1 MGINTDTLSFFS
13 EQNRRN
19 NINNYD
25 QTFPLLRSFQK
36 AGADSG
42 DADYENTAF
51 DFSAAPVEYEMTSAS
66 KSDRYIKQIHVT
78 MHTDSNQVRANR
90 YGCIVGGLP
99 NGIVL
104 ALYQRGDYAFVSP
117 NINTNMEYERFFNG
131 NFNFPEWNGD
141 VVITAT
147 LDLDVPVVLKAGT
160 DDRLIFQVNDDLSD
174 LNGHYFAAS
183 GWQTRVIDIDNSGIS
198 N

>member
-1 MGINTDTLSFFS
+1 MGVNNATYDWFS
-13 EQNRRN
+13 ENNRRN
-19 NINNYD
+19 NVFNYD

-42 DADYENTAF
+42 DADYENSAF
-51 DFSAAPVEYEMTSAS
+51 DFSSAPVEYEIAAAS

-78 MHTDSNQVRANR
+78 LDTDSTLVRADR
-90 YGCIVGGLP
+90 YGCILGGLT

-104 ALYQRGDYAFVSP
+104 ALYQKDEYAFVSP

-141 VVITAT
+141 MVITAT
-147 LDLDVPVVLKAGT
+147 LELDVPVVLKAGT

-174 LNGHYFAAS
+174 LNSHYFAAS
-183 GWQTRVIDIDNSGIS
+183 GWQTRVIDIDNPVK
-198 N
+198 

>member
-1 MGINTDTLSFFS
+1 MGVNNATYDWFS
-13 EQNRRN
+13 ENNRRN
-19 NINNYD
+19 NVFNYD

-42 DADYENTAF
+42 DADYENSAF
-51 DFSAAPVEYEMTSAS
+51 DFSAAPVEYEVAAAS

-78 MHTDSNQVRANR
+78 LDTDSTLVRADR
-90 YGCIVGGLP
+90 YGCIIGGLP

-104 ALYQRGDYAFVSP
+104 ALYQKGEYAFVSP

-141 VVITAT
+141 MVITAT
-147 LDLDVPVVLKAGT
+147 LELDVPVVLKAGS

-174 LNGHYFAAS
+174 LNSHYFAAS
-183 GWQTRVIDIDNSGIS
+183 GWQTRVIDIDNPVK
-198 N
+198 